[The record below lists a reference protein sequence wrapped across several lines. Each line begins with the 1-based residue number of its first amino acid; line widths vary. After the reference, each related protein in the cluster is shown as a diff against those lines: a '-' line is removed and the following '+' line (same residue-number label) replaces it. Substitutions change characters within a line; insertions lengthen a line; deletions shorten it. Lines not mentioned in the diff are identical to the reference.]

1 MLFLSFF
8 YVSIFHFPQ
17 RIPTE
22 LNSSLRLQKYLP
34 EFESKLSEL
43 ILMYSEGDSISFR
56 FHQSQQHQHP
66 WQDEMSSTT
75 RRWKLGGKNVFLFL
89 LLSSIEWENEN
100 VDHIRRHRQRQS
112 FPLSSCFFC
121 FSLTRHFPQFAS
133 FSCSLFNL
141 EMLELCSSGEIKWSE
156 ILVERNNDV
165 NEAAL
170 SEGRSIECG
179 KSINSRWNNRRFYSQ
194 YSWWWWWAQKTVDQK
209 SQIHWDLFSPSFAI
223 ERSIRRTSMK
233 SSQFNIQ

>member
-1 MLFLSFF
+1 MFFSFFSSVQLNGKMRMLIIFVVIGNAKVFLSPH
-8 YVSIFHFPQ
+8 V
-17 RIPTE
+17 
-22 LNSSLRLQKYLP
+22 
-34 EFESKLSEL
+34 
-43 ILMYSEGDSISFR
+43 
-56 FHQSQQHQHP
+56 
-66 WQDEMSSTT
+66 
-75 RRWKLGGKNVFLFL
+75 
-89 LLSSIEWENEN
+89 
-100 VDHIRRHRQRQS
+100 
-112 FPLSSCFFC
+112 FFC

-133 FSCSLFNL
+133 FSCSLFNR

-179 KSINSRWNNRRFYSQ
+179 KSINSRWNNWRFYSQ
-194 YSWWWWWAQKTVDQK
+194 YSWWWWWAQKTADQK
-209 SQIHWDLFSPSFAI
+209 SQIHWDLFLPSFAI